1 MRARLVYRADQF
13 LRYPPLLQILALA
26 VMTAVLVA
34 VSGVVAYVA
43 FPAREGSLAQSL
55 WWSLTLILDGGTMAN
70 AEPGQRT
77 FALGVTVTGVFALS
91 LATGAFASK
100 MSARIT
106 ELGDGKSPAVEHGH
120 IVILGFDSRVTFL
133 ARELARSGEPLV
145 IVVMALTDQA
155 TIERALR
162 PARRIDRSRVRFV
175 VRTGDPR
182 SEIAL
187 LRVCADRARSVI
199 VVPPAELDDAA
210 TVTWALATL
219 LTLRLVLTPS
229 FPGAVVIEAR
239 RKVTEQVLR
248 LASEADVAGPGE
260 FRFQVVAADDVV
272 ARVLAQSARRDGV
285 YNALREILTLEGSEI
300 RAERVP
306 RSLLG
311 KTLTEA
317 HARIEGA
324 VVVGVLCASGEHM
337 FIPEAGDH
345 TLDIKDHILLVADR
359 CAQFHVGG
367 GFKRPVDVVSSQRPP
382 APGERVLLIGD
393 SRSMALVIGE
403 LDHVLPR
410 HSTVVVMGGAGAEA
424 LLACMQSSLHHIT
437 LEYDARRPLDLI
449 SSVDDALLAVDAVII
464 LGCENEQDDNGDANA
479 LSTLL
484 WLRHSLRRTGKR
496 VRRVVTEVR
505 DIESARSVS
514 SKLSDFL
521 VSSDVVGMLL
531 ARAALEPHTSEVYRE
546 ILDSKGYE
554 LCLRPREHYVG
565 AGPATFDQAMQAALR
580 CGEIAVGVYGPS
592 VLDDRTVEGSRAGVH
607 LNPPRGS
614 LVPDEQEA
622 AVIVLA
628 KPSDEFLAPESL
640 PSPA

>member
-1 MRARLVYRADQF
+1 MYRADQF
-13 LRYPPLLQILALA
+13 LRYPPLLQILALGLF
-26 VMTAVLVA
+26 TALLVA
-34 VSGVVAYVA
+34 VFGCVAYVA
-43 FPAREGSLAQSL
+43 FPPREGTLAQGL
-55 WWSLTLILDGGTMAN
+55 WWSLTLILDGGTMAS
-70 AEPGQRT
+70 AEPGQRS

-106 ELGDGKSPAVEHGH
+106 ELGDGKSPAVERGH

-133 ARELARSGEPLV
+133 ARELARSGQPLV
-145 IVVMALTDQA
+145 IVVMALTDKA

-162 PARRIDRSRVRFV
+162 PARRIDHSRVRFV

-182 SEIAL
+182 SEVAL
-187 LRVCADRARSVI
+187 LRICADRARAVI

-219 LTLRLVLTPS
+219 LTLRLVLTPKFS
-229 FPGAVVIEAR
+229 GAVVIEAR

-248 LASEADVAGPGE
+248 LASEEDVAGPGE
-260 FRFQVVAADDVV
+260 FRFQVVASDDVV

-285 YNALREILTLEGSEI
+285 YDALREILTLEGTEI
-300 RAERVP
+300 RAERP
-306 RSLLG
+306 PRQLIGRSLS
-311 KTLTEA
+311 EA

-324 VVVGVLCASGEHM
+324 VLVGVLQQSGEHV
-337 FIPEAGDH
+337 FVPEAGEH
-345 TLDIKDHILLVADR
+345 TLEASDQMLLVADR
-359 CAQFHVGG
+359 SAQFHVGS
-367 GFKRPVDVVSSQRPP
+367 GFERCTASGPVRSAV
-382 APGERVLLIGD
+382 AGERVLLIGD
-393 SRSMALVIGE
+393 SRSMGLVIGE

-410 HSTVVVMGGAGAEA
+410 HSTVVVMGGADAEG
-424 LLACMQSSLHHIT
+424 LLACKQSSLHHIT
-437 LEYDARRPLDLI
+437 LAYDGRRPLDLI
-449 SSVDDALLAVDAVII
+449 ANVDEALLAVDAVII
-464 LGCENEQDDNGDANA
+464 LGCEDERDDNGDANA

-514 SKLSDFL
+514 SKPSDFL

-531 ARAALEPHTSEVYRE
+531 ARAALEPRTSAVYRE
-546 ILDSKGYE
+546 ILDSTGYE
-554 LCLRPREHYVG
+554 LCLRPREHYLG
-565 AGPATFDQAMQAALR
+565 AGAATFDQAMQAAHR
-580 CGEIAVGVYGPS
+580 CGEIAVGVYAPS
-592 VLDDRTVEGSRAGVH
+592 LLNLRTVQGGHAGVF

-614 LVPDEQEA
+614 MVPDEADA

-628 KPSDEFLAPESL
+628 KPSDEFLAPVSL
-640 PSPA
+640 QSPA